1 MSMDSSLPDPSF
13 GEASPLTGVS
23 TRAGSGATTP
33 FNEMEFSDD
42 SEDDFTSLSDDS
54 EQPKKTKAK
63 RGWGAGRKLDNGALE
78 PGEVDPALLDDGDVD
93 AYMMTLAIKRQKARE
108 ERYAREEKMAPIRK
122 KENQLKKE
130 LGRKL
135 TNGEKNLIRLQHVS
149 GSPSKQS
156 ASGTMTVLT

>member
-1 MSMDSSLPDPSF
+1 
-13 GEASPLTGVS
+13 
-23 TRAGSGATTP
+23 
-33 FNEMEFSDD
+33 
-42 SEDDFTSLSDDS
+42 
-54 EQPKKTKAK
+54 
-63 RGWGAGRKLDNGALE
+63 
-78 PGEVDPALLDDGDVD
+78 LDDGDVD

-149 GSPSKQS
+149 GSSSKRQTKRFWDDHGADVK
-156 ASGTMTVLT
+156 ASHRTRKCVGGPASES